1 MCFVVGLLLF
11 DLDNDLDKDI
21 HLEKKSTCTYF
32 FALRCV
38 CIARNRCELQPH
50 LYVPSISCLYRDSG
64 SAGGAAEMS
73 GPADGDAGPA
83 AAGPPGLL
91 QEEGGD
97 RDRVLQEPGEAGR
110 ALHGEDA

>member
-1 MCFVVGLLLF
+1 
-11 DLDNDLDKDI
+11 
-21 HLEKKSTCTYF
+21 
-32 FALRCV
+32 
-38 CIARNRCELQPH
+38 
-50 LYVPSISCLYRDSG
+50 
-64 SAGGAAEMS
+64 MS

-110 ALHGEDA
+110 ALYGEDA